1 MANKH
6 IDILIVDD
14 EVKFTKNLSERLSMR
29 GLTVHTVNRGEH
41 AIRQVRLYN
50 YDVVLLDLKMPGMSG
65 EDTLKEIKK
74 QRPTCQV
81 IILTGHANYQSATVT
96 GKLDAFAFHEKT
108 IDFEQLLGE
117 IELAKRART
126 SALIREDMLPVR
138 KPDLKTRLI
147 GTTNY
152 RPIFII
158 IGFLIFALITF
169 LPTPDS
175 LSEMLIQQKTS
186 SLKDSIAGYSEYKK
200 MTVGESI
207 KDYYAK
213 YAEFVKGDD
222 GGYPVEYAAFKVKVM
237 IGLLFLAAFFWAT
250 GAIPIGFTAIL
261 IAVVM
266 YWFKI
271 MPPALVAKSFVKD
284 SVLFIFGVLAMAIGI
299 AKTGLDRRIGVLL
312 LGLST
317 SLKRFLF
324 LFVPL
329 FAVTASFISEH
340 ALVAFIAP
348 IMLAVYAASIKSEG
362 IKYDR
367 YLAITLL
374 LIVTWTGNIGG
385 PGSPSAG
392 GRNAIM
398 LGILKDYGAAPSYL
412 EWMMYGLPFVPVMAL
427 TIGTYFYF
435 MFRKKIKVKDIN
447 IAETVKKES
456 KRLGPMLKNEYLM
469 AVILGL
475 VILGWIFLSDQFG
488 MAGPVLLGLVLMSVF
503 RLVRWKDITHISWEV
518 VALYAAATALGKGL
532 AVTGAALYIA
542 NGFLAI
548 LPESMSS
555 GTGLAISVSFL
566 AGLLTNL
573 MSDGAAVSAIGP
585 ITTPMAMLSDTS
597 PWMIG
602 FATAFASSF
611 AHILI
616 IGTPNNAIVY
626 ALAVDPETGK
636 RLISLG
642 DFAKHGFAIF
652 LLSLLVLW
660 GWLFLVYWQWL
671 GFPSV

>member
-1 MANKH
+1 MAKIH
-6 IDILIVDD
+6 KDVLIVDD
-14 EVKFTKNLSERLSMR
+14 EVKYTKNLSERLSLR
-29 GLTVHTVNRGEH
+29 GMNVHTVNRGDD
-41 AIRQVRLYN
+41 AIRQVRRYN

-74 QRPTCQV
+74 ICPTCQV

-108 IDFEQLLGE
+108 IDFEELVGE
-117 IELAKRART
+117 IELAKRERV
-126 SALIREDMLPVR
+126 SVLIREDEI
-138 KPDLKTRLI
+138 PDSAPGFKKQLF
-147 GTTNY
+147 GVTNY
-152 RPIFII
+152 RPLFII
-158 IGFLIFALITF
+158 MGFLVFFTIIL
-169 LPTPDS
+169 LPAPDS
-175 LSEMLIQQKTS
+175 LIEMISQPKASGLN
-186 SLKDSIAGYSEYKK
+186 DSIAGYADYKK
-200 MTVGESI
+200 METGESI
-207 KDYYAK
+207 KDYYGK
-213 YAEFVKGDD
+213 YAKFLLGEGGEF
-222 GGYPVEYAAFKVKVM
+222 PAEFAAFKAKVM
-237 IGLLFLAAFFWAT
+237 IALLFLAAFFWGT

-271 MPPALVAKSFVKD
+271 MPPALVTKAFMKD
-284 SVLFIFGVLAMAIGI
+284 SVFFIFGVLAMAVGI

-317 SLKRFLF
+317 TLKRFLF
-324 LFVPL
+324 IFVPL

-340 ALVAFIAP
+340 ALVAFTAP
-348 IMLAVYAASIKSEG
+348 IMLAVYAASIKAEG

-367 YLAITLL
+367 YLAMVLL

-398 LGILKDYGAAPSYL
+398 LGIMKDYGNPPSYL
-412 EWMMYGLPFVPVMAL
+412 EWMTYGLPFVPVMAL
-427 TIGTYFYF
+427 TIGLYFYF
-435 MFRKKIKVKDIN
+435 MFRNKIKVKNIN
-447 IAETVKKES
+447 IAETVKNES
-456 KRLGPMLKNEYLM
+456 KRLGPMLRSEYLM
-469 AVILGL
+469 AVILAL
-475 VILGWIFLSDQFG
+475 VILGWVFLSDEFG
-488 MAGPVLLGLVLMSVF
+488 MAGPVLLGLVAMSVF
-503 RLVRWKDITHISWEV
+503 RIVRWKDVTHISWEV
-518 VALYAAATALGKGL
+518 IALYAAATALGKGL

-548 LPESMSS
+548 LPDAMSS
-555 GTGLAISVSFL
+555 GEGLAVSVSIL
-566 AGLLTNL
+566 AGILTNL

-585 ITTPMAMLSDTS
+585 ITTPMAMLSNTH

-626 ALAVDPETGK
+626 ALAVDPTTGK
-636 RLISLG
+636 RLISLA
-642 DFAKHGFAIF
+642 DFAKHGAAIF
-652 LLSLLVLW
+652 VLSLLVLW
-660 GWLFLVYWQWL
+660 VWLFFIYWPWI
-671 GFPSV
+671 GFPS